1 MIVFLSDIMHPAFR
15 KAGPV
20 SMFLTAVLAAAV
32 ACEPVRVEEQ
42 DNRIPA
48 VQYARNGSSYLAG
61 DHRREPSRSN
71 HPALCSNRC
80 GQEIRSVW

>member
-42 DNRIPA
+42 DNRIPT
-48 VQYARNGSSYLAG
+48 VQSEVIGFYLLNEGTILCGSAQRGVCKRIFLKTES
-61 DHRREPSRSN
+61 
-71 HPALCSNRC
+71 
-80 GQEIRSVW
+80 